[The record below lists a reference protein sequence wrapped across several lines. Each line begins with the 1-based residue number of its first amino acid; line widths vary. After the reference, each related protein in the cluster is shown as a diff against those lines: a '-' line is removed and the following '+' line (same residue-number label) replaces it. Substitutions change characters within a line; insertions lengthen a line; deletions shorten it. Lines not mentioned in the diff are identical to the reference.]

1 MEGSEMIEVRHAPDP
16 ILEVRDLVVTY
27 ETRSVGLT
35 AVRGVNLSVE
45 RGTTQGIVGESGC
58 GKSTLAFAIMGYL
71 DRNGR
76 IDSGRILLDGED
88 ISDRPESW
96 MRNIWGKELNIVY
109 QDPSAA
115 LNPSIKVG
123 KQIGEVLETHK
134 GMTKEEARNRSIDTL
149 EELQISDPD
158 IVVDSYPHQLS
169 GGMRQRVC
177 LAMALVSR
185 PKLLIMDEPTTN
197 LDVTVEARILDII
210 KDLKEEFETTIL
222 YITHD
227 LGVVYEVSDRSGVM
241 YAGQF
246 VEEGPTDDLIGNPI
260 HPYTRG
266 LLRSVPEVSAKTV
279 KGKLRPV
286 EGSVVELDDLP
297 AGCKFNPRC
306 PYRKE
311 RCTGKEPEFRELGE
325 DRYVRCY
332 EAEVVVEDRYEKG
345 PGAEENYEAAESG
358 KGKKVLEAEKVKKY
372 FGEVSSSFFSREKT
386 DKRVRAVDDVSFDLE
401 ESNTLGVVGESGCGK
416 STLARTIIGLE
427 DITEGQIKLEDRDI
441 SVPIEGREPEVLKQ
455 IRIVFQDPR
464 ATLNPKRTIKQA
476 MIRPIQLAGANR
488 EKAINKTEELLQAVD
503 LGPSY
508 MDRHP
513 DQLSGGQKQRVAI
526 ARAFASQPKLV
537 LCDEPT
543 SSLDV
548 SIQSSIINLL
558 LDLQE
563 DLDTSFMYISHNV
576 AVVSYISDYMA
587 VMYLGRLVEVGPTN
601 EILNPPYHPYTEA
614 LLSSVSVPDPDVEQK
629 RIRLEG
635 AVPSARDVPDG
646 CRFHTRCPR
655 KIGEICEEEEPPTQ
669 SVGDGEHTITCHIPI
684 EELKEVEPVL
694 QR

>member
-1 MEGSEMIEVRHAPDP
+1 G
-16 ILEVRDLVVTY
+16 
-27 ETRSVGLT
+27 
-35 AVRGVNLSVE
+35 E
-45 RGTTQGIVGESGC
+45 R
-58 GKSTLAFAIMGYL
+58 
-71 DRNGR
+71 
-76 IDSGRILLDGED
+76 
-88 ISDRPESW
+88 
-96 MRNIWGKELNIVY
+96 
-109 QDPSAA
+109 
-115 LNPSIKVG
+115 
-123 KQIGEVLETHK
+123 LETHE
-134 GMTKEEARNRSIDTL
+134 GLTEEEARSESIDTL

-177 LAMALVSR
+177 LAMALVSQ
-185 PKLLIMDEPTTN
+185 PKLLVMDEPTTN
-197 LDVTVEARILDII
+197 LDVTVEAKILDII

-246 VEEGPTDDLIGNPI
+246 VEEGPTDELIGNPI

-266 LLRSVPEVSAKTV
+266 LLRSVPEVSAETV

-297 AGCKFNPRC
+297 SGCKFNPRC
-306 PYRKE
+306 PYRTE
-311 RCTGKEPEFRELGE
+311 ECTGTEPEFRDFDR

-332 EAEVVVEDRYEKG
+332 EAERVAEDRYEKVVESS
-345 PGAEENYEAAESG
+345 EESYESSG
-358 KGKKVLEAEKVKKY
+358 SGGLEILEAEEVKKY
-372 FGEVSSSFFSREKT
+372 FGETSSGFFSLEDT
-386 DKRVRAVDDVSFDLE
+386 DERVRAVDDVSFELDE
-401 ESNTLGVVGESGCGK
+401 GNTLGVVGESGCGK

-427 DITEGQIKLEDRDI
+427 EITEGQISMDDKDI

-476 MIRPIQLAGANR
+476 MMRPIQLAGANR
-488 EKAINKTEELLQAVD
+488 EEALNKTQELLQAVD

-526 ARAFASQPKLV
+526 ARAFASQPELV

-558 LDLQE
+558 LDLQG
-563 DLDTSFMYISHNV
+563 DLDTSFMYISHNL

-635 AVPSARDVPDG
+635 AVPSARDVPSG

-655 KIGEICEEEEPPTQ
+655 KIGKICEEEEPPTR

-694 QR
+694 QK

>member
-1 MEGSEMIEVRHAPDP
+1 MSDLKNGSNP
-16 ILEVRDLVVTY
+16 ILDIRDLVVSY
-27 ETRSVGLT
+27 ETRSGNLT

-45 RGTTQGIVGESGC
+45 KGKTQGIVGESGC

-76 IDSGRILLDGED
+76 IDSGQIFLDGED
-88 ISDRPESW
+88 ISDKPESW
-96 MRNIWGKELNIVY
+96 MRKIWGRELNIVY

-123 KQIGEVLETHK
+123 KQIGEVLETHE
-134 GMTKEEARNRSIDTL
+134 GMTEDEARSQSIDTL
-149 EELQISDPD
+149 EELQISDPG
-158 IVVDSYPHQLS
+158 IVVDSFPHQLS

-177 LAMALVSR
+177 LAMALVSQ
-185 PKLLIMDEPTTN
+185 PKLLVMDEPTTN
-197 LDVTVEARILDII
+197 LDVTVEAKILDII
-210 KDLKEEFETTIL
+210 KDLKKEFETTIL

-246 VEEGPTDDLIGNPI
+246 VEEGPTDELIGNPI

-266 LLRSVPEVSAKTV
+266 LLRSVPEVSAETV
-279 KGKLRPV
+279 KGKLRPIK
-286 EGSVVELDDLP
+286 GSVVELDDLP
-297 AGCKFNPRC
+297 SGCKFNPRC
-306 PYRKE
+306 PYMQE
-311 RCTGKEPEFRELGE
+311 NCTGTEPEVRAFGE

-332 EAEVVVEDRYEKG
+332 EAKVVAEDNYEKRVESS
-345 PGAEENYEAAESG
+345 EESYETSESG
-358 KGKKVLEAEKVKKY
+358 EGEKILEAERVKKY
-372 FGEVSSSFFSREKT
+372 FGEASSGFFSFGEA
-386 DKRVRAVDDVSFDLE
+386 DERVKAVDDVSFGLDE
-401 ESNTLGVVGESGCGK
+401 GDTLGVVGESGCGK

-427 DITEGQIKLEDRDI
+427 DITEGQITLEDRDI

-464 ATLNPKRTIKQA
+464 ATLNPKRTIRQT
-476 MIRPIQLAGANR
+476 MMRPIQLAGANR
-488 EKAINKTEELLQAVD
+488 EEALDKTRELLEAVD

-526 ARAFASQPKLV
+526 ARAFASTPELI

-558 LDLQE
+558 LDLQGE
-563 DLDTSFMYISHNV
+563 LDTSFMYISHNL

-587 VMYLGRLVEVGPTN
+587 VMYLGRIVEVGPTTN
-601 EILNPPYHPYTEA
+601 ILNPPYHPYTEA
-614 LLSSVSVPDPDVEQK
+614 LLSSVSMPNPDVEQK
-629 RIRLEG
+629 RIRLSG
-635 AVPSARDVPDG
+635 AVPSARDVPSG

-655 KIGEICEEEEPPTQ
+655 KIGEICEAEEPPTREI
-669 SVGDGEHTITCHIPI
+669 GDKGHAITCHIPI

-694 QR
+694 QQ

>member
-1 MEGSEMIEVRHAPDP
+1 MSELKHGSSS
-16 ILEVRDLVVTY
+16 ILDIRDLVVSY
-27 ETRSVGLT
+27 ETRTGDLT

-45 RGTTQGIVGESGC
+45 KGKTQGIVGESGC

-76 IDSGRILLDGED
+76 IDKGQILLDGED
-88 ISDRPESW
+88 ISDKPESW
-96 MRNIWGKELNIVY
+96 MRKIWGKELNIVY

-134 GMTKEEARNRSIDTL
+134 GLPGEEARTQSIDTL
-149 EELQISDPD
+149 AELQISDPG

-197 LDVTVEARILDII
+197 LDVTVEAKILDII
-210 KDLKEEFETTIL
+210 KDLKDEFETTIL

-246 VEEGPTDDLIGNPI
+246 VEEGPTDELIGNPI

-266 LLRSVPEVSAKTV
+266 LLRSVPEVSAATV

-286 EGSVVELDDLP
+286 KGSVVELDNLP

-311 RCTGKEPEFRELGE
+311 KCTGTEPELKTFGE
-325 DRYVRCY
+325 NRYVRCY
-332 EAEVVVEDRYEKG
+332 EADRVAGDDYEKRVEG
-345 PGAEENYEAAESG
+345 SEESYETSEKKSG
-358 KGKKVLEAEKVKKY
+358 KRILEAEKVKKY
-372 FGEVSSSFFSREKT
+372 FGEVSSSFFSLDET
-386 DKRVRAVDDVSFDLE
+386 DDRVRAVDDVSFGLDE
-401 ESNTLGVVGESGCGK
+401 GNTLGVVGESGCGK

-427 DITEGQIKLEDRDI
+427 DITEGQLTLEDRDI

-476 MIRPIQLAGANR
+476 MMRPIQLAGANR
-488 EKAINKTEELLQAVD
+488 EEALDKTRELLQAVD
-503 LGPSY
+503 LGPSF

-526 ARAFASQPKLV
+526 ARAFASQPELI

-558 LDLQE
+558 LDLQD
-563 DLDTSFMYISHNV
+563 DLDTSFMYISHNL
-576 AVVSYISDYMA
+576 AVVSFISDYMA
-587 VMYLGRLVEVGPTN
+587 VMYLGRLVEVGPTSD
-601 EILNPPYHPYTEA
+601 ILNPPYHPYTEA
-614 LLSSVSVPDPDVEQK
+614 LLSSVSMPNPDVDQK
-629 RIRLEG
+629 RIRLSG
-635 AVPSARDVPDG
+635 AVPSARDVPSG

-655 KIGEICEEEEPPTQ
+655 KIGDICEAEEPPTRE
-669 SVGDGEHTITCHIPI
+669 DGEEGHTITCHIPI
-684 EELKEVEPVL
+684 EELGEVEPVL
-694 QR
+694 QK

>member
-1 MEGSEMIEVRHAPDP
+1 MSETRYAPDP
-16 ILEVRDLVVTY
+16 ILELRDLVVTY
-27 ETRSVGLT
+27 ETRSGDLT
-35 AVRGVNLSVE
+35 AVRGVDLSVE

-88 ISDRPESW
+88 ISDKPESW

-134 GMTKEEARNRSIDTL
+134 GMSEEEARNRSIDTL

-210 KDLKEEFETTIL
+210 KDLKNEFETTIL

-246 VEEGPTDDLIGNPI
+246 VEEGPTDGLIGNPI

-266 LLRSVPEVSAKTV
+266 LLRSVPEVSTKTV

-297 AGCKFNPRC
+297 PGCKFNPRC
-306 PYRKE
+306 PYREE

-325 DRYVRCY
+325 NRYVRCY
-332 EAEVVVEDRYEKG
+332 EAEVVAEDRYEKG
-345 PGAEENYEAAESG
+345 PREAEENYETAESG
-358 KGKKVLEAEKVKKY
+358 KDKKVLEAEKVKKY
-372 FGEVSSSFFSREKT
+372 FGEVSSGFFSREKK
-386 DKRVRAVDDVSFDLE
+386 DERVRAVDDVSFDLE
-401 ESNTLGVVGESGCGK
+401 EGNTLGVVGESGCGK

-476 MIRPIQLAGANR
+476 MMRPIQLAGANR
-488 EKAINKTEELLQAVD
+488 EEAINKTEELLQAVD

-526 ARAFASQPKLV
+526 ARAFASQPELV

-563 DLDTSFMYISHNV
+563 DLDTSFMYISHNL

-614 LLSSVSVPDPDVEQK
+614 LLSSVSVPDPEVEQK

-655 KIGEICEEEEPPTQ
+655 KIGEICEEEEPPTR
-669 SVGDGEHTITCHIPI
+669 SIGDDKHTITCHIPI

-694 QR
+694 QK

>member
-1 MEGSEMIEVRHAPDP
+1 MSELRNGSSS
-16 ILEVRDLVVTY
+16 ILDIRDLVVNY
-27 ETRSVGLT
+27 KTRTGDLT

-45 RGTTQGIVGESGC
+45 KGKTQGIVGESGC

-76 IDSGRILLDGED
+76 IESGQVLLDGED
-88 ISDRPESW
+88 ISDKPKSW
-96 MRNIWGKELNIVY
+96 MRKVWGRDLNIVY

-123 KQIGEVLETHK
+123 KQIGEVLETHE
-134 GMTKEEARNRSIDTL
+134 GLSEEEARNQSIDTL

-177 LAMALVSR
+177 LAMALVSQ

-197 LDVTVEARILDII
+197 LDVTVEAKILDII
-210 KDLKEEFETTIL
+210 KALKEEFETTIL

-241 YAGQF
+241 YAGKF
-246 VEEGPTDDLIGNPI
+246 VEEGPTEELIGNPI

-266 LLRSVPEVSAKTV
+266 LLQSVPEVSADTM

-297 AGCKFNPRC
+297 SGCKFNPRC
-306 PYRKE
+306 PYRTE
-311 RCTGKEPEFRELGE
+311 ECTGREPEFQVFGG

-332 EAEVVVEDRYEKG
+332 EAERVAEDSYEKKVESS
-345 PGAEENYEAAESG
+345 EESDGTTSG
-358 KGKKVLEAEKVKKY
+358 KGGKKILDAKKVKKY
-372 FGEVSSSFFSREKT
+372 FGEVSSSFFSLEES
-386 DKRVRAVDDVSFDLE
+386 DDRVRAVDDVSFGLDE
-401 ESNTLGVVGESGCGK
+401 GNTLGIVGESGCGK

-427 DITEGQIKLEDRDI
+427 DITEGQITLEDRDI
-441 SVPIEGREPEVLKQ
+441 SVPIEGRGQEVLKQ

-476 MIRPIQLAGANR
+476 MMRPIQMAGASR
-488 EKAINKTEELLQAVD
+488 EEAINKTEELLQAVD

-526 ARAFASQPKLV
+526 ARAFASQPELI

-563 DLDTSFMYISHNV
+563 DLDTSFMYISHNL

-614 LLSSVSVPDPDVEQK
+614 LLSSVSVPDPEVDQK

-635 AVPSARDVPDG
+635 AVPSARDVPSG

-655 KIGEICEEEEPPTQ
+655 KVGEVCEEEEPPIR

-684 EELKEVEPVL
+684 EDLKEVDPVL
-694 QR
+694 QK

>member
-1 MEGSEMIEVRHAPDP
+1 MSDLKNGSNP
-16 ILEVRDLVVTY
+16 ILDIRDLVVSY
-27 ETRSVGLT
+27 ETRSGNLT

-45 RGTTQGIVGESGC
+45 KGKTQGIVGESGC

-76 IDSGRILLDGED
+76 IDSGQIFLDGED
-88 ISDRPESW
+88 ISDKPESW
-96 MRNIWGKELNIVY
+96 MRKIWGRELNIVY

-123 KQIGEVLETHK
+123 KQIGEVLETHE
-134 GMTKEEARNRSIDTL
+134 GMTEDEARSQSIDTL
-149 EELQISDPD
+149 EELQISDPG
-158 IVVDSYPHQLS
+158 IVVDSFPHQLS

-177 LAMALVSR
+177 LAMALVSQ
-185 PKLLIMDEPTTN
+185 PKLLVMDEPTTN
-197 LDVTVEARILDII
+197 LDVTVEAKILDII
-210 KDLKEEFETTIL
+210 KDLKKEFETTIL

-246 VEEGPTDDLIGNPI
+246 VEEGPTDELIGNPI

-266 LLRSVPEVSAKTV
+266 LLRSVPEVSAETV
-279 KGKLRPV
+279 KGKLRPIK
-286 EGSVVELDDLP
+286 GSVVELDDLP
-297 AGCKFNPRC
+297 SGCKFNPRC
-306 PYRKE
+306 PYMQE
-311 RCTGKEPEFRELGE
+311 NCTGTEPEVRAFGE

-332 EAEVVVEDRYEKG
+332 EAKVVAEDNYEKRVESS
-345 PGAEENYEAAESG
+345 EESYETSESG
-358 KGKKVLEAEKVKKY
+358 EGEKILEAERVKKY
-372 FGEVSSSFFSREKT
+372 FGEASSGLFSFGEA
-386 DKRVRAVDDVSFDLE
+386 DERVKAVDDVSFGLDE
-401 ESNTLGVVGESGCGK
+401 GDTLGVVGESGCGK

-427 DITEGQIKLEDRDI
+427 DITEGQITLEDRDI

-464 ATLNPKRTIKQA
+464 ATLNPKRTIRQT
-476 MIRPIQLAGANR
+476 MMRPIQLAGANR
-488 EKAINKTEELLQAVD
+488 EEALDKTRELLEAVD

-526 ARAFASQPKLV
+526 ARAFASTPELI

-558 LDLQE
+558 LDLQGE
-563 DLDTSFMYISHNV
+563 LDTSFMYISHNL

-587 VMYLGRLVEVGPTN
+587 VMYLGRIVEVGPTTN
-601 EILNPPYHPYTEA
+601 ILNPPYHPYTEA
-614 LLSSVSVPDPDVEQK
+614 LLSSVSMPNPDVEQK
-629 RIRLEG
+629 RIRLSG
-635 AVPSARDVPDG
+635 AVPSARDVPSG

-655 KIGEICEEEEPPTQ
+655 KIGEICEAEEPPTREI
-669 SVGDGEHTITCHIPI
+669 GDKGHAITCHIPI

-694 QR
+694 QQ